1 MSWGQ
6 GEQERRLHGLVRI
19 GTVTAVDPAAARA
32 RVILGGDAV
41 SGWIPFTAIRAGGLN
56 AWAPVTVGE
65 QVVVVSPG
73 GDTAQ
78 GVIVGSL
85 PSGANGAPSG
95 DGGEFRFEIGGSSI
109 SMTGDR
115 VTMVSNG
122 SVVEMTAGEVAITGD
137 VTITGAL
144 AVNGSGVTHNG
155 TNIGDD
161 HVHGGITPGGANT
174 LGPQ

>member
-1 MSWGQ
+1 MSWEQ

-19 GTVTAVDPAAARA
+19 ATVTEVDAATAKA
-32 RVILGGDAV
+32 RVSLGGEAV

-85 PSGANGAPSG
+85 PSGSNAAPSG
-95 DGGEFRFEIGGSSI
+95 DGGAFRFEIGGSSI
-109 SMTGDR
+109 NMTADGIELS
-115 VTMVSNG
+115 SNG
-122 SVVEMTAGEVAITGD
+122 SI
-137 VTITGAL
+137 L
-144 AVNGSGVTHNG
+144 
-155 TNIGDD
+155 
-161 HVHGGITPGGANT
+161 T
-174 LGPQ
+174 LGAAGIALNGAQIHLN